1 MRARIEGRARP
12 PRSGRRKTAEPEHAP
27 GLGVPQTPE
36 GVPESWPPTA
46 NLAGLVFKT
55 VVSTKRR
62 LASEMVDRGGRAS
75 LGQNNIIT
83 DSTVTESES
92 TSKRN
97 IVAKFALK
105 EGFHEINYFLPLGLR
120 RVPTGK
126 PNAGSAFRDYA
137 GRKLY
142 LSSTWKRRWR

>member
-36 GVPESWPPTA
+36 RVPESWPPTA

-62 LASEMVDRGGRAS
+62 LASEMVDRGGPAS
-75 LGQNNIIT
+75 LCEGNVIT
-83 DSTVTESES
+83 DRTVTVSGS
-92 TSKRN
+92 TSKHN
-97 IVAKFALK
+97 ICSKF
-105 EGFHEINYFLPLGLR
+105 Y
-120 RVPTGK
+120 
-126 PNAGSAFRDYA
+126 
-137 GRKLY
+137 
-142 LSSTWKRRWR
+142 